1 MAGAPLEYDTSP
13 WAALTDGDRAAWSRI
28 RSERPQLGSPFF
40 SLGWHDAIEATRADV
55 EVLRI
60 RRNGEPAGFLPFS
73 RSPFGMLHPVGAP
86 MADWHGL
93 VGPAD
98 LRPGVSDL
106 LRAARGKAFRFSGAP
121 ADDPFLQSARS
132 GTATSFVMDLSD
144 GYDAY
149 EAEAKEIHPKA
160 FRNLRARV
168 RKLHERRVEIR
179 LDDRDPAHLAKVLSM
194 KRSQYRRTGQ
204 IDIFSFGWTRDL
216 IDTLFAKEDAHAPES
231 IRGLLSTLWID
242 GSLAAGHFGLQDDET
257 LHYWFPVYDARF
269 ADLSPGIILLHKMAQ
284 ASTQLG
290 IRRIDLGDGDYRFKE
305 DFANR
310 HLPIIAGTARVAGW
324 GRRTRPLIP
333 AAEVKKATAS
343 PSGMARIPR
352 ALTRRVD
359 LLSTLYRWSPATG
372 PTAHEACRKT

>member
-1 MAGAPLEYDTSP
+1 
-13 WAALTDGDRAAWSRI
+13 
-28 RSERPQLGSPFF
+28 
-40 SLGWHDAIEATRADV
+40 
-55 EVLRI
+55 
-60 RRNGEPAGFLPFS
+60 
-73 RSPFGMLHPVGAP
+73 

-93 VGPAD
+93 VGPVG

-121 ADDPFLQSARS
+121 ADDPCLQSARS

-149 EAEAKEIHPKA
+149 EAEAKRIHPKA
-160 FRNLRARV
+160 FRNLRART
-168 RKLHERRVEIR
+168 RKLHERHVEIH
-179 LDDRDPAHLAKVLSM
+179 LDDRDPANLARVLSM
-194 KRSQYRRTGQ
+194 KRSQYRRTRQ

-216 IDTLFAKEDAHAPES
+216 IDTLFAKQGVHAPES

-242 GSLAAGHFGLQDDET
+242 GALAAGHFGLKDDAT

-269 ADLSPGIILLHKMAQ
+269 ADLSPGTALLHKMAQ

-290 IRRIDLGDGDYRFKE
+290 IRRIDLGDGDYRFKDE
-305 DFANR
+305 FANQ

-324 GRRTRPLIP
+324 SRRTQPVPPL
-333 AAEVKKATAS
+333 AEVKKTTAS
-343 PSGMARIPR
+343 PGGIARIPR

-359 LLSTLYRWSPATG
+359 LLSTLYRWSPANS
-372 PTAHEACRKT
+372 PAASEAGGKA